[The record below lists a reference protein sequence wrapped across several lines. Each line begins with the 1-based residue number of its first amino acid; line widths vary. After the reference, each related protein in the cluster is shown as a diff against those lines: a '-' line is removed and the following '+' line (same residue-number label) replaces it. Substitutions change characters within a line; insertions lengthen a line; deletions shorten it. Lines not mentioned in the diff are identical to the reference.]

1 MSDNSRTEWVLVPR
15 VPTAEMI
22 QAGIAAMKSAPDLGG
37 IVEDLLPEAWDCF
50 VAMAGSA
57 PPTPDAAGRE
67 ALDLLDIL
75 FTAYEDGVSCYEDP
89 EDQTGPLGN
98 AVKIDDETFHR
109 CADLLNRERPRTPS
123 LPTPPTA
130 APEQEVRS
138 ASMYGLVRDKAN
150 AIERGREQ
158 IVQAAWG
165 TPATWF
171 TPEQSSAQPW
181 EPVTD
186 VEVEAMCDAFE
197 ATHGTGA
204 QAMAAA
210 GNTLIALRA
219 PPQTQGV
226 AVDEAMARQLDDY
239 LEAEFDI
246 RIGKQSARSALE
258 AALAPQQTEGG
269 RHGVL

>member
-89 EDQTGPLGN
+89 EDQAGPLGN

-123 LPTPPTA
+123 LPTPPPA
-130 APEQEVRS
+130 A
-138 ASMYGLVRDKAN
+138 
-150 AIERGREQ
+150 
-158 IVQAAWG
+158 
-165 TPATWF
+165 
-171 TPEQSSAQPW
+171 PEQSSAQPW
-181 EPVTD
+181 APVTD

-258 AALAPQQTEGG
+258 AALAPQHEPQATLTEGG
-269 RHGVL
+269 RQDESRIRYGE